1 MPTVV
6 LIWRNSVDQFAE
18 PATKIHIEDLFYAV
32 SGRTFIV
39 HQFIK
44 LLLQFP
50 FLVISTQHASSQTVV
65 ESIYETFVPSKQN
78 SHECY

>member
-18 PATKIHIEDLFYAV
+18 PATKFHIEDLFYAV

-39 HQFIK
+39 HQFIR

-50 FLVISTQHASSQTVV
+50 FLVIST
-65 ESIYETFVPSKQN
+65 
-78 SHECY
+78 